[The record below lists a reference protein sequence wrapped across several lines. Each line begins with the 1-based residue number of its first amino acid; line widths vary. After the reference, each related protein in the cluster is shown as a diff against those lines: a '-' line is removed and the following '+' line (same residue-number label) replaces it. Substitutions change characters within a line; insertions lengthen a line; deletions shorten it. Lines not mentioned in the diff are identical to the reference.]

1 VPTAVTADTNVYISA
16 FISAGRPRQVIEAA
30 RRGISQLAVSDALLA
45 ELDRVLRHK
54 FNVSDDSRRET
65 MVALATFTTLV
76 RPTRRIEAVPEDPD
90 DNRVLE
96 CAVAAGSRYI
106 VTGDRALLRLGRFE
120 GVQIVRVAD
129 FMALIDP

>member
-1 VPTAVTADTNVYISA
+1 
-16 FISAGRPRQVIEAA
+16 
-30 RRGISQLAVSDALLA
+30 
-45 ELDRVLRHK
+45 
-54 FNVSDDSRRET
+54 

>member
-1 VPTAVTADTNVYISA
+1 MAVAVTADTNIYISA
-16 FISAGRPRQVIEAA
+16 LFFGGRPRQILDAA
-30 RRGISQLAVSDALLA
+30 ERGSVTLAISNALLS
-45 ELDRVLRHK
+45 ELDGVLADK
-54 FNVSDDSRRET
+54 FKLPEERRREA
-65 MVALATFTTLV
+65 MATVTAFATV
-76 RPTRRIEAVPEDPD
+76 VHPTRRIEAVPEDPD

-120 GVQIVRVAD
+120 GVQILRVAD

>member
-1 VPTAVTADTNVYISA
+1 MPTAVTADTNVYISA
-16 FISAGRPRQVIEAA
+16 FISGGRPRQLLEAA
-30 RRGISQLAVSDALLA
+30 RRGAIRLA
-45 ELDRVLRHK
+45 ELDRVLRDK
-54 FNVSDDSRRET
+54 FRVSDDTRRET
-65 MVALATFTTLV
+65 TDTLAALTTFV
-76 RPTRRIEAVPEDPD
+76 IPTRRIEAVPEDPD

>member
-1 VPTAVTADTNVYISA
+1 MAISD
-16 FISAGRPRQVIEAA
+16 P
-30 RRGISQLAVSDALLA
+30 LLA
-45 ELDRVLRHK
+45 ELDRVLRDK
-54 FNVSDDSRRET
+54 FKVPDETRRET
-65 MVALATFTTLV
+65 METAAAVATFV
-76 RPTRRIEAVPEDPD
+76 SPTRRIDAVPEDPD

-96 CAVAAGSRYI
+96 CAVTAGSRYI